1 MDDHSIDTPYHYF
14 KKKLGILFDITNDLV
29 HVVDT
34 YGKIITANHNWCS
47 MLGYAVHDLQTI
59 KISDIVREDLR
70 MDFLDTMDRVLSGQ
84 SSDCFETVFVTRQG
98 TQFPVNGKL
107 SISEYSGEILIIGT
121 FSVILKKRPQAPDA
135 DRFTALCEHLPYP
148 YFLIDNRGVIIA
160 CNDDACELSG
170 YTREELMTVNITDG
184 TLFSPLEDTD
194 TPVFTEETF
203 LSKGVL
209 MEYVLYRKNASRS
222 YIEITKLPVTIQDH
236 QSLMIIVRDMT
247 THRKAEQALQES
259 EERYRDLV
267 EHADV
272 AIAIQDAAG
281 AFKYANK
288 RCADLFGYDP
298 EAIMKQSISTII
310 HPDDTQRFLQY
321 HRARMEGKFV
331 PRRFEV
337 KGVRQDGRTLFLE
350 VHTAVLKSGAEITG
364 TRSYLWDTSMQKDI
378 EKKLRILTLNDQLT
392 GLYNRRG
399 FNTLTIQQMKYAD
412 RMKKGLCIL
421 YADLDNL
428 KWINDSFGHREGD
441 QAIRSVAKIFRNTF
455 RDSDIIARIGGD
467 EFAVCVTGAEK
478 DDLPLIKA
486 RLQKTVKEYNKLHS
500 TQFDISISIG
510 TAFYDPDNP
519 LNIDELLTEADA
531 RMYAIKW
538 EKNYPS
544 K

>member
-1 MDDHSIDTPYHYF
+1 MSDQSTNSSARNF
-14 KKKLGILFDITNDLV
+14 EKKLGLLFDATNDLV
-29 HVVDT
+29 HVADRN
-34 YGKIITANHNWCS
+34 GRIITANHNWLS
-47 MLGYAVHDLQTI
+47 ALGYAAHDLRTI
-59 KISDIVREDLR
+59 KITDVVREDLR
-70 MDFLDTMDRVLSGQ
+70 RNFIAAADKLEDAQ
-84 SSDCFETVFVTRQG
+84 SSDSIETVFVTRQG
-98 TQFPVNGKL
+98 GQFPVTGRLTGNSVHDGT
-107 SISEYSGEILIIGT
+107 IWIIGT
-121 FSVILKKRPQAPDA
+121 FSLVTRQRQHTPAGDY
-135 DRFTALCEHLPYP
+135 FTALCEHLPYP
-148 YFLIDNRGVIIA
+148 YFLVDTRGVVIT
-160 CNDDACELSG
+160 CNAEACELCG
-170 YTREELMTVNITDG
+170 FTHEELRTMNVSDG
-184 TLFSPLEDTD
+184 ILFSSP
-194 TPVFTEETF
+194 
-203 LSKGVL
+203 
-209 MEYVLYRKNASRS
+209 KNS
-222 YIEITKLPVTIQDH
+222 EITLVSENAFHNKCNPTEYILHCKDNSRAYVEVTTFPAAAHNQEA
-236 QSLMIIVRDMT
+236 LMIIARDIT
-247 THRKAEQALQES
+247 AQRKAEQALQES

-281 AFKYANK
+281 SFKYANK

-298 EAIMKQSISTII
+298 ETIKKQSISTII

-337 KGVRQDGRTLFLE
+337 RGIRHDGRTLFLE
-350 VHTAVLKSGAEITG
+350 VHTAVLRSGSDITG
-364 TRSYLWDTSMQKDI
+364 TRSYMWDISMQKDI

-412 RMKKGLCIL
+412 RMEKGLCIL

-455 RDSDIIARIGGD
+455 RDSDIIARVGGD

-478 DDLPLIKA
+478 DDLLQIKE
-486 RLQKTVKEYNKLHS
+486 RLQKIVVEYNKLHAR
-500 TQFDISISIG
+500 QFEISISIG
-510 TAFYDPDNP
+510 TAYYDPKNP

-538 EKNYPS
+538 EKNNP
-544 K
+544 

>member
-1 MDDHSIDTPYHYF
+1 MNDHSA
-14 KKKLGILFDITNDLV
+14 KKSFCDFEKTLGILFDITNDLV
-29 HVVDT
+29 HVADT
-34 YGKIITANHNWCS
+34 NGKIIIANHNWLS
-47 MLGYAVHDLQTI
+47 ILGYAIHDLRTI

-70 MDFLDTMDRVLSGQ
+70 SEFLDAMEKLGSGQ
-84 SSDCFETVFVTRQG
+84 SSDLFETVFVTRQG
-98 TQFPVNGKL
+98 KQFPVNGKL
-107 SISEYSGEILIIGT
+107 TSSEYDGEILLIGT
-121 FSVILKKRPQAPDA
+121 FSAISKKYPQAAEA
-135 DRFTALCEHLPYP
+135 DRFTTLCEHLPYP
-148 YFLIDNRGVIIA
+148 YFLIDNHGVIIA
-160 CNDDACELSG
+160 CNDDACDLSG
-170 YTREELMTVNITDG
+170 YTHEELMTVNITDG

-194 TPVFTEETF
+194 TPIFVEGTF
-203 LSKGVL
+203 LSKGAPT
-209 MEYVLYRKNASRS
+209 EYVLYCKNASRAN
-222 YIEITKLPVTIQDH
+222 IEMTRIPVIIQDH
-236 QSLMIIVRDMT
+236 QSLMLIVRDIT
-247 THRKAEQALQES
+247 AQRKTEQALQES

-272 AIAIQDAAG
+272 AIAIQDATG

-288 RCADLFGYDP
+288 RCADLFGYGP

-337 KGVRQDGRTLFLE
+337 RGIRRDGRTLFLE
-350 VHTAVLKSGAEITG
+350 VHTAVLRSGDEITG
-364 TRSYLWDTSMQKDI
+364 TRSYLWDISMQKDI

-455 RDSDIIARIGGD
+455 RDSDIIARVGGD

-478 DDLPLIKA
+478 DDLPLIRA
-486 RLQKTVKEYNKLHS
+486 RLQKTVKEYNILHS

-510 TAFYDPDNP
+510 TTYYDPDNP

-531 RMYAIKW
+531 RMYATKW
-538 EKNYPS
+538 EKNNP
-544 K
+544 

>member
-1 MDDHSIDTPYHYF
+1 MDNPRTNATRRDLQQV
-14 KKKLGILFDITNDLV
+14 LGVLFDATNELV
-29 HVVDT
+29 HVTDQN
-34 YGKIITANHNWCS
+34 GRIITANNAWLS
-47 MLGYAVHDLQTI
+47 ALGYAVHDLRTI
-59 KISDIVREDLR
+59 KITDVIREDMR
-70 MDFLDTMDRVLSGQ
+70 RDFLAEADRLGKGQ
-84 SSDCFETVFVTRQG
+84 SSDRIDTVFVTRQG
-98 TQFPVNGKL
+98 RQFSVTGKL
-107 SISEYSGEILIIGT
+107 TGCEHDDGIYIVGT
-121 FSVILKKRPQAPDA
+121 FSAESKQYPSTSDA

-148 YFLIDNRGVIIA
+148 YFLIDSRGAIIA

-170 YTREELMTVNITDG
+170 YTREELMTMNIVDG
-184 TLFSPLEDTD
+184 PLFSSLQARDKAILTHGA
-194 TPVFTEETF
+194 FQ
-203 LSKGVL
+203 SKGE
-209 MEYVLYRKNASRS
+209 MTEYILHSRNASRA
-222 YIEITKLPVTIQDH
+222 YVEITTLPVIVADQ
-236 QSLMIIVRDMT
+236 QLLMIIVRDT
-247 THRKAEQALQES
+247 TAQRKAEQALQES

-281 AFKYANK
+281 IFKYANK

-298 EAIMKQSISTII
+298 EAIKKQSISTII
-310 HPDDTQRFLQY
+310 HPDDTLRFLQY

-337 KGVRQDGRTLFLE
+337 RGIRQDGRTLFLE
-350 VHTAVLKSGAEITG
+350 VHTAVLKSGNEITG
-364 TRSYLWDTSMQKDI
+364 TRSYMWDISMQKDI

-399 FNTLTIQQMKYAD
+399 FNTLTIQQMKFAD

-428 KWINDSFGHREGD
+428 KWINDNFGHREGD
-441 QAIRSVAKIFRNTF
+441 EAIRSVAKIFRNTF
-455 RDSDIIARIGGD
+455 RDSDIIARVGGD

-478 DDLPLIKA
+478 EDLPLIKA

-510 TAFYDPDNP
+510 TAYYDPENP

-538 EKNYPS
+538 EKNNP
-544 K
+544 